1 MVEGQQFVDYYGILQ
16 VRPDCDQKMLEAA
29 YRYLAKMYHPDHP
42 ESADPDKFNEVVEA
56 YRNLRVPE
64 DRASYDKIYREHRQS
79 DPDETTTSEETVS
92 DDAPMLD
99 SEAHEKILL
108 RLYKRRR
115 ENARNP
121 GVLGFYLKELLNC
134 SEENFEFHIWYL
146 KSKGFI
152 EGTEQGELAI
162 TIEGVDHVISMS
174 RTTAAEQL
182 LIAKPEE

>member
-1 MVEGQQFVDYYGILQ
+1 MVEGQQFTDYYGILQ

-42 ESADPDKFNEVVEA
+42 ETADTTKFNEVVEA
-56 YRNLRVPE
+56 YRNLRNPE
-64 DRASYDKIYREHRQS
+64 DRANYDKLYREHRLT
-79 DPDETTTSEETVS
+79 DADETPPSEDSVS
-92 DDAPMLD
+92 DDAPILD
-99 SEAHEKILL
+99 SDAHEKILL

-115 ENARNP
+115 ENAHNP

-134 SEENFEFHIWYL
+134 SEENFDFHVWYL
-146 KSKGFI
+146 KSKGYI

-182 LIAKPEE
+182 LIAKPED